1 MKREAMMKQKEVVE
15 MVNPEIMGQDSF
27 EMKVEIPL
35 PESYFGRGMVARIE
49 TRYNSKAVS
58 SVLAQEKLSELAKQD
73 VETFVNGLQMLSQKS
88 LEEVKRWFEA
98 SEAVKKER
106 REKEIPY
113 DWSHKLEEF
122 ICTMKESRK
131 VTRKEIEENA
141 EVIEDYENV
150 HAYRW
155 MRGQLRKYDMG
166 YLNNAQIEELKKYVS
181 DL

>member
-1 MKREAMMKQKEVVE
+1 MKREVMKQREVVE

-35 PESYFGRGMVARIE
+35 PESYFGSGMVARIE

-88 LEEVKRWFEA
+88 LEEVKRWLEA
-98 SEAVKKER
+98 SEAFKKER
-106 REKEIPY
+106 REREIPY
-113 DWSHKLEEF
+113 NWGRNLEEF
-122 ICTMKESRK
+122 VCSMKESRK
-131 VTRKEIEENA
+131 MTRKEIEENA
-141 EVIEDYENV
+141 EQVGDYEKLQ
-150 HAYRW
+150 YRW

>member
-1 MKREAMMKQKEVVE
+1 MKRDVMKQREVVE

-35 PESYFGRGMVARIE
+35 PENYFGRGIVARIE
-49 TRYNSKAVS
+49 TRCNSKTVS
-58 SVLAQEKLSELAKQD
+58 SVLAQEKLSELAKQN

-88 LEEVKRWFEA
+88 LEEVKRWLEA
-98 SEAVKKER
+98 SEAIKKER
-106 REKEIPY
+106 REKEISY
-113 DWSHKLEEF
+113 DWSRMLEEF
-122 ICTMKESRK
+122 ICAMKESKK

-141 EVIEDYENV
+141 NVAEDFNDV

-166 YLNNAQIEELKKYVS
+166 YLNNAQIAELKKYVS